1 MKYLLGILGI
11 FFANVANAAPDI
23 YCWALPWCNDSGPS
37 EENAYSI
44 LGNIIALTIQYTAVI
59 AVIAV
64 MIWWILYLLS
74 SGDEEKTKK
83 AKNVIIWS
91 LVGVFVSLSAYGII
105 EIINNFNF

>member
-1 MKYLLGILGI
+1 
-11 FFANVANAAPDI
+11 
-23 YCWALPWCNDSGPS
+23 
-37 EENAYSI
+37 
-44 LGNIIALTIQYTAVI
+44 
-59 AVIAV
+59 
-64 MIWWILYLLS
+64 LYLLS